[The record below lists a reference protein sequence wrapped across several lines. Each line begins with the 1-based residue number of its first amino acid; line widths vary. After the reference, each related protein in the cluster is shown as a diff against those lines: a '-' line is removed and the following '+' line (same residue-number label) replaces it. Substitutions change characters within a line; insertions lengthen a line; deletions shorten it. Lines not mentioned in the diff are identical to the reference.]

1 MHPHP
6 FHPPS
11 YMAHILAANSLCPT
25 SRRCA
30 PLRLCFV
37 YAFAGCWFRAL
48 SLVGGAGAELG
59 KAEDALKL
67 TEAETAHART
77 ELKRERASLQAH
89 NPSRP
94 CSPCAPPFLCPAQK
108 VRSTPL
114 SHSHKP

>member
-48 SLVGGAGAELG
+48 ALVGGAGAELG

-94 CSPCAPPFLCPAQK
+94 HPAL
-108 VRSTPL
+108 RLSAFPL
-114 SHSHKP
+114 PGAESAEYTAVAQP